1 MAFTVIGSMF
11 FPDWPHFGQRTG
23 ALSEPVPAAQQSDNC
38 YFAFGASTGAFTEA
52 SNPVFETDSAIFL
65 GSVFEGS

>member
-1 MAFTVIGSMF
+1 MAFTVIRSTF
-11 FPDWPHFGQRTG
+11 FPDWSHFGQRNGTFSD
-23 ALSEPVPAAQQSDNC
+23 AVLTAQQSDNC

>member
-1 MAFTVIGSMF
+1 VIGSTF
-11 FPDWPHFGQRTG
+11 LPGWSHFGQRNVAFSDPGST
-23 ALSEPVPAAQQSDNC
+23 PQQSDNC

-52 SNPVFETDSAIFL
+52 SNPVFETDSAILF